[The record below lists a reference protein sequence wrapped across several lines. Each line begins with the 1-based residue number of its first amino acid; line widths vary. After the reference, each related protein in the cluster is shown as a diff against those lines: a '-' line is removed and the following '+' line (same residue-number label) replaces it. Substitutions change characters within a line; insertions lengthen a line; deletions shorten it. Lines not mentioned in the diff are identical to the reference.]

1 MTLDRTIAPKI
12 KSSTEYNFLTAETQH
27 LKNGVPLHVINSG
40 EQEVMRLQLVF
51 NAGSIYQDKAIV
63 AAAVNELILEGTKKH
78 SSEEISNL
86 FENKGAFID
95 TELSSDN
102 ASINLYCLSSV
113 NRISELKELLLLLK
127 EVIQEATF
135 PEEEIKH
142 FVKVKRQ
149 NFSVNSKRVAFVARN
164 NFLAFLLGSK
174 HAYSNKVE
182 SVDFDNLTREDLLN
196 FYEKFYLNGE
206 LEIYVSG
213 KVDFK
218 IQQLIKEVF
227 DEFVYNR
234 IEVAGESMLE
244 ISLPETSEKR
254 IPIQSVLQTAIRM
267 GCPVIDKKHPDFIPL
282 YVANTILGAY
292 FGSRLMNNIREDKGF
307 TYGIQSSIVVQQHLA
322 YFMIATEVGEQHKE
336 ATMHEIKKELDLL
349 SDNLVGTAEL
359 NLVKNYLRGSILKN
373 FDGAFAAM
381 DRFRSVNQLQ
391 LIDTYYYDLL
401 KGIEAVKPKD
411 IQFVSNKYLNWKK
424 IKSIIVG

>member
-1 MTLDRTIAPKI
+1 MALDRTKAPKV
-12 KSSTEYNFLTAETQH
+12 KSNTEYNFLTAETQY

-113 NRISELKELLLLLK
+113 NRISELKELLFLLK
-127 EVIQEATF
+127 EVIQEAIF

-142 FVKVKRQ
+142 FVQVKRQ

-174 HAYSNKVE
+174 HAYANKVE
-182 SVDFDNLTREDLLN
+182 SEDFDNLTREDLLN
-196 FYEKFYLNGE
+196 FYERFYLKGA

-213 KVDFK
+213 KVDRK
-218 IQQLIKEVF
+218 VQQLIKEVF
-227 DEFVYNR
+227 DDCVYNKV
-234 IEVAGESMLE
+234 EGDKLLE
-244 ISLPETSEKR
+244 FSLPEISEKR

-282 YVANTILGAY
+282 YVANTILGGY

-307 TYGIQSSIVVQQHLA
+307 TYGIQSSIIVQQDLA

-391 LIDTYYYDLL
+391 LKDTYYYDLL
-401 KGIEAVKPKD
+401 KGIEAVEPED
-411 IQFVSNKYLNWKK
+411 IQFVSRKYLNWNK